1 MPTRKGGCAA
11 WQRGNEENMAEKP
24 VDEKKLRY
32 MEFVSR
38 EAGWRHHTHAED
50 TWQFELLQAGD
61 MRAVEEGIIR
71 FRSVNNGHLSD
82 DPVRNRKYLFVAS
95 VTQACR
101 AAINGGMDTER
112 AYNASDLFIQKMDTL
127 ATEEE
132 ICKLQVDMMTFY
144 TREMAELDRKR
155 VYSKP
160 VVICMDYIY
169 NHLHEP
175 IRIQALAEQVDLNA
189 SYLSTLFKKEA
200 GCSISDY
207 ILSKRMEA
215 ARNMLK
221 YSEYSYAE
229 ISAILAFSSQSH
241 FSRIFK
247 KEMGYTPK
255 EYRDRFFQN

>member
-132 ICKLQVDMMTFY
+132 ICKLQVYMMTFY

-247 KEMGYTPK
+247 KETGYTPK

>member
-1 MPTRKGGCAA
+1 MQTKHEENM
-11 WQRGNEENMAEKP
+11 RGSEENMAEKP

-32 MEFVSR
+32 MEFINR
-38 EAGWRHHTHAED
+38 ETGWHHHTHAED
-50 TWQFELLQAGD
+50 TWQFELLKAGD
-61 MRAVEEGIIR
+61 MRAVEEGILR
-71 FRSVNNGHLSD
+71 FNSANTGHLSD
-82 DPVRNRKYLFVAS
+82 DPVRNRKYLFVTS

-101 AAINGGMDTER
+101 AAINGGMDSER
-112 AYNASDLFIQKMDTL
+112 AYNISDLYIQKMDIL
-127 ATEEE
+127 ETEEE
-132 ICKLQVDMMTFY
+132 ICKLHADMMTFY
-144 TREMAELDRKR
+144 TKEMAELDRKR
-155 VYSKP
+155 VYSRP

-175 IRIQALAEQVDLNA
+175 IRIQTLAEQVDLNA

-200 GCSISDY
+200 GCSVSDY
-207 ILSKRMEA
+207 ILLRKLEA

-241 FSRIFK
+241 FCRIFK
-247 KEMGYTPK
+247 KETGYTPK

>member
-1 MPTRKGGCAA
+1 MKAKHGDNL
-11 WQRGNEENMAEKP
+11 RGNEEDMAERL

-32 MEFVSR
+32 MEFISR
-38 EAGWRHHTHAED
+38 ETGWRHHTHAED
-50 TWQFELLQAGD
+50 AYQFELLQAGD
-61 MRAVEEGIIR
+61 MRAVEEGALR
-71 FRSVNNGHLSD
+71 FNAANTGHLSD
-82 DPVRNRKYLFVAS
+82 DPVRNRKYLFVTS

-112 AYNASDLFIQKMDTL
+112 AYNASDLYIQKMDTL

-144 TREMAELDRKR
+144 TKEIAELDRKR

-160 VVICMDYIY
+160 VVVCMDYIY

-175 IRIQALAEQVDLNA
+175 IRVQALAELVNLNG

-200 GCSISDY
+200 GCSISEY
-207 ILSKRMEA
+207 ILLRKLEA

-241 FSRIFK
+241 FSRTFK
-247 KEMGYTPK
+247 KETGCTPK
-255 EYRDRFFQN
+255 EYRDKFFIK

>member
-247 KEMGYTPK
+247 KETGYTPK